1 MGRYITGSMTG
12 PLLCPYVPEEKKE
25 EHKGKGKEENACFK
39 ILEFDAIT
47 TIL

>member
-1 MGRYITGSMTG
+1 MTG

-25 EHKGKGKEENACFK
+25 EQKGKEENACFK
-39 ILEFDAIT
+39 ILGFDAIT